1 MIEVSPLNR
10 CEQCIVSDYRPN
22 AVGVARQE
30 SMKHVKLNISIPDV
44 NSGGHCEP
52 SLFDQLD
59 GIPIECQS
67 ECPSRSNG
75 MKMDQ
80 LSVDADSESEWGT
93 TDFTYRDSHLS
104 MSSSGSLSS
113 GLCAAIGQTVNIDI
127 SNADDSSASNYGIQF
142 EDVSFADM
150 IEADQCD
157 GYAGGYDLF
166 SSFMNDLRS
175 TTSEGEKHGKVRVDS
190 NSTRASIDSSD
201 GPWDGSTCA
210 NNSMIEFTSDEESVN
225 QVAAKHERA
234 NVPDCKKPLNEPGQ
248 HPVTYTLRP
257 RTAASK
263 TSSAASSQQS
273 CPLSNHKKYG
283 NVQTSS
289 GDINISKNAQQARIN
304 RQRKKAY
311 IQGLESKMAEMHKE
325 NSKLKSETLHLRRDK
340 RSLEDEVLYLRRVL
354 ANDSA
359 LANLLRNIDSDGVVL
374 SKSFENQRKR
384 SLALDHDY
392 GKPAPKY
399 QRHKYVNG
407 SQVKQASGGV
417 CLHVDTGRVSLEFC
431 SKCAHLANTDD
442 ED

>member
-1 MIEVSPLNR
+1 
-10 CEQCIVSDYRPN
+10 
-22 AVGVARQE
+22 
-30 SMKHVKLNISIPDV
+30 MKHVKLNISIPAM

-80 LSVDADSESEWGT
+80 LSDSESEWRT
-93 TDFTYRDSHLS
+93 TGFTYRESYPS
-104 MSSSGSLSS
+104 ISCSGSLD
-113 GLCAAIGQTVNIDI
+113 AAIGQTVNMDI
-127 SNADDSSASNYGIQF
+127 GNADNSSASNYGIQF

-157 GYAGGYDLF
+157 GYAGDYDLF
-166 SSFMNDLRS
+166 SSFMKDLQS
-175 TTSEGEKHGKVRVDS
+175 TTSEGQKHGKVRVDS
-190 NSTRASIDSSD
+190 SSTRASIDSSD
-201 GPWDGSTCA
+201 GPWDDSTCA
-210 NNSMIEFTSDEESVN
+210 NNSMIEFTSDEESLN
-225 QVAAKHERA
+225 QVAAKID
-234 NVPDCKKPLNEPGQ
+234 VPDCKKPLNEPRLR
-248 HPVTYTLRP
+248 PVTYTLRP

-263 TSSAASSQQS
+263 TSSAASSEQS
-273 CPLSNHKKYG
+273 RPLSNHKKYG
-283 NVQTSS
+283 SVQPSS
-289 GDINISKNAQQARIN
+289 GDINISRNAQQARIN

-399 QRHKYVNG
+399 QRTKSVNDA
-407 SQVKQASGGV
+407 QVKQASCGV

>member
-1 MIEVSPLNR
+1 
-10 CEQCIVSDYRPN
+10 
-22 AVGVARQE
+22 
-30 SMKHVKLNISIPDV
+30 MKHVKLNISIADL

-67 ECPSRSNG
+67 ECPSRSNC

-80 LSVDADSESEWGT
+80 LSGEAYSNSEWRT
-93 TDFTYRDSHLS
+93 TGFTYHRESHPS
-104 MSSSGSLSS
+104 TSSSGSLAS
-113 GLCAAIGQTVNIDI
+113 GLDAAIGQTVNMDI

-142 EDVSFADM
+142 EDVCFADM

-157 GYAGGYDLF
+157 DYAGDYELF
-166 SSFMNDLRS
+166 SSFMNDLQS
-175 TTSEGEKHGKVRVDS
+175 TTGEGEKHGKVGGDS
-190 NSTRASIDSSD
+190 NSTRGSIDSSD
-201 GPWDGSTCA
+201 GPWDGSNCA
-210 NNSMIEFTSDEESVN
+210 NNSMIDFTSDEESVN
-225 QVAAKHERA
+225 QVAAKIERA
-234 NVPDCKKPLNEPGQ
+234 NVPDCKKQLDEPRLR
-248 HPVTYTLRP
+248 PVTYTLRP
-257 RTAASK
+257 STAASK
-263 TSSAASSQQS
+263 TSSAASSEQS
-273 CPLSNHKKYG
+273 RPLSTHKKYG
-283 NVQTSS
+283 NVQPSS
-289 GDINISKNAQQARIN
+289 GDISKNAQQARIN

-399 QRHKYVNG
+399 QRNKSANDA
-407 SQVKQASGGV
+407 QVKQASGGV